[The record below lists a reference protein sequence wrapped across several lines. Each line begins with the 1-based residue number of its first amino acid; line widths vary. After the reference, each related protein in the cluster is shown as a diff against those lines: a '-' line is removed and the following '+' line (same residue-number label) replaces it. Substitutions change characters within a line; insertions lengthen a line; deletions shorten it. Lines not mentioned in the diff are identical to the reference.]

1 MIRYKLYQN
10 TREGSKTLGK
20 WYGRATM
27 TGEVK
32 LNALSQR
39 IQSNCTAKKSDVLA
53 VLTELVEVMTDELQ
67 AGHRV
72 VLDGFGSFKV
82 GMRTTPADS
91 AKDFTPSKN
100 VKSLHVLFQ
109 PELKKSADG
118 TRMKTFLTGAQ
129 VGEYGQYEV
138 DKTEPEP

>member
-10 TREGSKTLGK
+10 MREGSKTLGK

-39 IQSNCTAKKSDVLA
+39 IQRNCTAKKSDVLA

-129 VGEYGQYEV
+129 VGEYGGYDEP
-138 DKTEPEP
+138 DKTKP